1 MIRFIE
7 DILFSFRGCFSRRAA
22 FHWFVLVVAGFL
34 LRGDQL
40 GATSIIRD
48 LSLAPACYE
57 LLIHFFHSD
66 AWEPSR
72 IREKWYE
79 VLAGK
84 APRWKVNGK
93 TVLAG
98 DGVKQYK
105 EAFYMAGVRKL
116 FQESE
121 NISKPEYIF
130 GHLFGAVGL
139 LAGNAAHCFC
149 IPLRM
154 DIQDGLREASSWE
167 GSGIPASS
175 HVVQMIDCGTDAAP
189 YFGHCLFVLDRYF
202 LSVPALERLRD
213 WNSRQKGDTS
223 LSIVTKA
230 KTSCTAYEKPP
241 APDAHRRGRR
251 RKKGRSVKL
260 VSLFNDRKDSFQR
273 ADVTMYGA
281 KKQVQYY
288 ATDLLWGQK
297 LYQELR
303 FVLVKYDGVRSILAS
318 SDLSLSPEQI
328 IEVYAHRAKIEDCFR
343 QFKMN
348 LGGFGYHFWTKSLP
362 KLNHFAKK
370 GDPDPLSAVTD
381 EHARRKVL
389 NNIHAIEGFVLFA
402 CIAMGILQLAS
413 LSDGFAEAVIKKRYL
428 RTPSNKNPSE
438 DSVMYYLRKS
448 FFLLLFNAP
457 DSAITRIIRSRQ
469 EQSQGEELSRSG

>member
-1 MIRFIE
+1 MLRFIE
-7 DILFSFRGCFSRRAA
+7 DILLSFRGCFSRRAA
-22 FHWFVLVVAGFL
+22 FHWFVLVVTGFL
-34 LRGDQL
+34 FRGDQL
-40 GATSIIRD
+40 GVTSIIRD
-48 LSLAPACYE
+48 LSLDPACYE

-72 IREKWYE
+72 IRKKWYE

-105 EAFYMAGVRKL
+105 EAFYMAGVKKL

-139 LAGNAAHCFC
+139 LAGNASHCFC

-154 DIQDGLREASSWE
+154 DIQDGLKEASSWT
-167 GSGIPASS
+167 GSGISASS
-175 HVVQMIDCGTDAAP
+175 HVIQMIDCGTDAAG

-202 LSVPALERLRD
+202 LSVPALKRLME

-230 KTSCTAYEKPP
+230 KASCIAYEKPP
-241 APDAHRRGRR
+241 APDARRRGRP
-251 RKKGRSVKL
+251 RKKGSSVKL
-260 VSLFNDRKDSFQR
+260 VSLFNNMEDRFQH
-273 ADVTMYGA
+273 ADVIMYGA
-281 KKQVQYY
+281 KKRVHYY
-288 ATDLLWGQK
+288 VTDLLWGK
-297 LYQELR
+297 GLYQELR
-303 FVLVKYDGVRSILAS
+303 FVLVKYDGLRSILVS

-328 IEVYAHRAKIEDCFR
+328 IEVYAHRAKIEDSFR
-343 QFKMN
+343 QFKQN

-362 KLNHFAKK
+362 RLDHFAKK
-370 GDPDPLSAVTD
+370 GDPDPLSTVSD
-381 EHARRKVL
+381 DRDRRKIL

-402 CIAMGILQLAS
+402 CIAMGILQLVS
-413 LSDGFAEAVIKKRYL
+413 LSDDFAETVIKKRYL
-428 RTPSNKNPSE
+428 RTPSNEKPSE
-438 DSVMYYLRKS
+438 ASVMYYLRRM
-448 FFLLLFNAP
+448 FFLLLLNAP
-457 DSAITRIIRSRQ
+457 DSAITKIIRSRQ
-469 EQSQGEELSRSG
+469 EHPPGEKLSKTG